1 MSRENIDYS
10 EDKVI
15 RNEKTG
21 EVQWVDVDKDEFKK
35 KLSEREKNAI
45 KPIKGNSYNNKSRQ
59 SYMAQPNVKEFNKTF
74 VKKALVGRPCRFDS
88 VEYVEKELIDFFELC
103 DRTDTVPTITAIA
116 SWLHCSRDTIYAHA
130 NNPNSQFSDVF
141 KNVINVCHTSLENG
155 AVDGKVN
162 SVVYIFMGKNY
173 FSLTDNKDIT
183 ISANS
188 DKQIVNSRETIDA
201 IQKQLEEETI
211 PNADY
216 QEK

>member
-1 MSRENIDYS
+1 MPRS
-10 EDKVI
+10 
-15 RNEKTG
+15 
-21 EVQWVDVDKDEFKK
+21 DVG
-35 KLSEREKNAI
+35 LTEREKEAI
-45 KPIKGNSYNNKSRQ
+45 APIRGNMYDNKSRQ

-74 VKKALVGRPCRFDS
+74 IPKALTGRPCRWDS
-88 VEYVEKELIDFFELC
+88 VESLEKELLEYFELC
-103 DRTDTVPTITAIA
+103 DKTNTVPTITAIA
-116 SWLHCSRDTIYAHA
+116 TWLHCSRDTIYSHA
-130 NNPNSQFSDVF
+130 NNPNSQFSDVL

-188 DKQIVNSRETIDA
+188 DKQIVNSRETMDA

>member
-21 EVQWVDVDKDEFKK
+21 EVQWIDVDKDEFKK

-88 VEYVEKELIDFFELC
+88 VEHVEKELIDFFELC

-173 FSLTDNKDIT
+173 FGLRDDKNITVTPTSDNAQ
-183 ISANS
+183 ISS
-188 DKQIVNSRETIDA
+188 KSTMDA